1 MKFISILTY
10 MVFVGLAIAAPHTA
24 KRAARREV
32 ARLHSQPNKYIEG
45 SAHVI
50 NETTNVVYSSNWA
63 GAALIATS
71 VTSVTGT
78 FTVPEPSTDG
88 SGSAWVGID
97 GYSNDVTF
105 QAGIDWT
112 KSGDSYSYDAWYEWY
127 PDYAYDFSG
136 VTIAAG
142 DVIKVIVTANSK
154 TAGTAV
160 LENLTTG
167 ITVTKILTNEAS
179 VGALE
184 EISAEW
190 ILEDFE
196 DNNAFSDFGSFEF
209 TSASAMT
216 SAGTVGVT
224 GATIIETAD
233 MSVTLPSSSEVL
245 ITYI

>member
-1 MKFISILTY
+1 MKFISILTST
-10 MVFVGLAIAAPHTA
+10 VFVGLAIAAKTSPHTA
-24 KRAARREV
+24 KRAARRE
-32 ARLHSQPNKYIEG
+32 ATRLHGQPNKYIEG

-63 GAALIATS
+63 GAALITTG

-78 FTVPEPSTDG
+78 FTVPGPSTNG
-88 SGSAWVGID
+88 SGSARVGID
-97 GYSNDVTF
+97 GYSHDVFF

-127 PDYAYDFSG
+127 PDYSYDFSG
-136 VTIAAG
+136 ITIAAG
-142 DVIKVIVTANSK
+142 DVIKLIMTANSK

-167 ITVTKILTNEAS
+167 ITVTKTLTNEAS
-179 VGALE
+179 AGALE
-184 EISAEW
+184 EISAKW
-190 ILEDFE
+190 ILEE
-196 DNNAFSDFGSFEF
+196 DDASSDFGSFEF
-209 TSASAMT
+209 TGASALT

-224 GATIIETAD
+224 GATIIETFQ

-245 ITYI
+245 ITYT